1 MTSWTR
7 RYKDSLHDS
16 HPLNC
21 KFVIGSMYSMPAEFV
36 TYTNEI
42 PEIPFDTYPEDLNT
56 VSNEIPEI
64 PFDTYLEDLNTVPNG
79 FSDNCPKAFA
89 NISVPPWYIGS
100 IYQGGI
106 IRPVTAP
113 FQHYETGVQVLKFK
127 RYSNTRPSTR

>member
-1 MTSWTR
+1 
-7 RYKDSLHDS
+7 
-16 HPLNC
+16 
-21 KFVIGSMYSMPAEFV
+21 MYSMPAEFV
-36 TYTNEI
+36 SYTNEI

-56 VSNEIPEI
+56 VSN
-64 PFDTYLEDLNTVPNG
+64 G
-79 FSDNCPKAFA
+79 FSDNCPKDGEGSLKAFA

-100 IYQGGI
+100 IYQGGM